1 MARQVADGVQLVV
14 APNPGPMTLDG
25 TNTYVIDGRI
35 VVDPGPADEGHLAAV
50 AALGDIDLILVTH
63 DHFDH
68 TEGVSRLVELTG
80 AGSRGPGGFQ
90 EGEEL
95 APGLTAVRTPG
106 HTDDSVSFVWQHAV
120 AFTGDTILGRGT
132 TVVARLGP
140 YLSTLRVLQDLGPL
154 KVMPGHGPILPDLG
168 VVAGDYLRHREERL
182 QQVRDALAAGDTTAE
197 QVVERVYAD
206 VDRAVW
212 PAATMSVR
220 AQLEY
225 LAGSP

>member
-1 MARQVADGVQLVV
+1 MAEQVADGVELVL

-35 VVDPGPADEGHLAAV
+35 VIDPGPLDEGHLATV
-50 AALGDIDLILVTH
+50 AALGDIELILTTH
-63 DHFDH
+63 HHFDH
-68 TEGVSRLVELTG
+68 TEGVPRLVELTG
-80 AGSRGPGGFQ
+80 AQSRGPGGFDD
-90 EGEEL
+90 GEEIV
-95 APGLTAVRTPG
+95 PGLKVILTPG
-106 HTDDSVSFVWQHAV
+106 HTDDSVSFRWHDN
-120 AFTGDTILGRGT
+120 AFTGDTVLGRGT
-132 TVVARLGP
+132 TVVDKLGP
-140 YLSTLRVLQDLGPL
+140 YLSTLRLLKDLGPL
-154 KVMPGHGPILPDLG
+154 KVLPGHGPMLPNLG
-168 VVAGDYLRHREERL
+168 AVAGFYLEHREERL

-206 VDRAVW
+206 VDRSVW